1 MESDWITQL
10 PPLLHD
16 SATIS
21 VQNNSQGVDAYKRN
35 PYSRPCSL
43 QTRLHLRVLEGPKVL
58 LQVVVVL
65 RSRYAFCMLNK
76 FYNTIS
82 NFMKNWSSAES
93 FLSSS
98 STNFASSL
106 EQCRS
111 LNAQLNEIKLE
122 NAELIKNNRI
132 LSAKLDTLAC
142 VFDNLFDFLA
152 RS

>member
-1 MESDWITQL
+1 MILL
-10 PPLLHD
+10 PSHYRTIHGVSTL
-16 SATIS
+16 IS
-21 VQNNSQGVDAYKRN
+21 VTRTLRS
-35 PYSRPCSL
+35 CSL
-43 QTRLHLRVLEGPKVL
+43 QTRQHLRVLEGRKVL

-65 RSRYAFCMLNK
+65 RSRYSFRILAK
-76 FYNTIS
+76 FHNIIS
-82 NFMKNWSSAES
+82 NSMKNWSSAES

-111 LNAQLNEIKLE
+111 LNSQLNEIKLE

-142 VFDNLFDFLA
+142 VFDNLSDFLA